1 MAFEALC
8 SFLRVLSSWIE
19 QERGI
24 IYFYISN
31 QGASLDFGERL
42 CRSLELLDRL
52 VVALFGLLV
61 NAQFV
66 SSRFFLVGRALYY
79 IFPQDLGHSLCV
91 FDGLFCFNAASLDPT
106 VLVE

>member
-1 MAFEALC
+1 M
-8 SFLRVLSSWIE
+8 RVLSSWIE

-61 NAQFV
+61 NAQF
-66 SSRFFLVGRALYY
+66 
-79 IFPQDLGHSLCV
+79 
-91 FDGLFCFNAASLDPT
+91 
-106 VLVE
+106 